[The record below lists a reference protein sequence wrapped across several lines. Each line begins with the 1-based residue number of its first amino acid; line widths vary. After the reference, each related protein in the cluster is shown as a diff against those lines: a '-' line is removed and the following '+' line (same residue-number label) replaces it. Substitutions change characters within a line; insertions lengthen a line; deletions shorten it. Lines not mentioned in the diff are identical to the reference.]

1 MTWRVVILCVFGAQ
15 SVQVENRRLHQDND
29 VLRQQLK
36 DAVDRA
42 NQLAG
47 DDRLRGIQ
55 QQLTAKINEL
65 YVVNDS
71 LADLVPH
78 TQ

>member
-29 VLRQQLK
+29 ILRQQLK

>member
-1 MTWRVVILCVFGAQ
+1 MFGAQ

-29 VLRQQLK
+29 ILRQQLK